1 MNPDEKICTNKQMSC
16 FGTQIPRKFD
26 FDGSINDSCSVT
38 FPAGYS
44 IFVEKFT
51 LDEAG
56 PDSFVLLDGKELDYH
71 SEVKW
76 GNRAQLFWKN
86 LPENNPL
93 RDEYIRRDNV
103 QCVRSLKVFNS
114 YAVGVIYCLRCRYGR

>member
-1 MNPDEKICTNKQMSC
+1 MNPDEKICTNKEMSC
-16 FGTQIPRKFD
+16 FRTEIPRKFD
-26 FDGSINDSCSVT
+26 FDGSFNDSCSVT

-76 GNRAQLFWKN
+76 GNPRFSNWK
-86 LPENNPL
+86 
-93 RDEYIRRDNV
+93 D
-103 QCVRSLKVFNS
+103 
-114 YAVGVIYCLRCRYGR
+114 A